1 MKDDRMQQIGILVG
15 NDDHRAQHDERAL
28 VRAAQ
33 ADIAQFNALYHL
45 YVERVHR
52 YMVAR
57 THSAED
63 AADLTQQVFLQA
75 LDALPCYRER
85 GVPFGAW
92 LFRIARNVVTDNNR
106 RPQRTTA
113 WNDVPPALNSSQA
126 ADPEATALHGEA
138 LTQLRALLVQLDPSK
153 RELLALRFAAGLS
166 SRQIADVIGKREAA
180 VKKQLTRIINTLKEQ
195 YHAE

>member
-15 NDDHRAQHDERAL
+15 SDDHRAQSNGRAL

-33 ADIAQFNALYHL
+33 ADVAQFTVLYHL

-52 YMVAR
+52 YMLAR

-75 LDALPCYRER
+75 LDALPRYRER

-92 LFRIARNVVTDNNR
+92 LFRIARNIVVDANR
-106 RPQRTTA
+106 RPQQTTT
-113 WNDVPPALNSSQA
+113 WDDVPLVLEPSHAG
-126 ADPEATALHGEA
+126 DPEATALRGEA

-166 SRQIADVIGKREAA
+166 SRQIADVLGKREAA

>member
-1 MKDDRMQQIGILVG
+1 MQRIGILVG
-15 NDDHRAQHDERAL
+15 GDNSRAQPDERTL

-33 ADIAQFNALYHL
+33 ADVTQFNALYHL

-52 YMVAR
+52 YMLAR

-75 LDALPCYRER
+75 LDALPRYHER

-92 LFRIARNVVTDNNR
+92 LFRIARNVLADAHR
-106 RPQRTTA
+106 RPQRTTT
-113 WNDVPPALNSSQA
+113 WDDVPPALEPNHA
-126 ADPEATALHGEA
+126 VDPEATALHGEA
-138 LTQLRALLVQLDPSK
+138 LGQLRALLVQLDPGK